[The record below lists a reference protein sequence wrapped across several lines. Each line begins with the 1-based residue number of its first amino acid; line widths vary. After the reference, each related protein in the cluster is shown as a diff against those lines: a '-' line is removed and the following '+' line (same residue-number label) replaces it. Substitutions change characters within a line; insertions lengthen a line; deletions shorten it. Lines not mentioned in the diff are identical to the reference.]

1 MKSFITRAAH
11 ALCCFL
17 KPVFIVAVC
26 VTLAFFIK
34 TGAEDFKDK
43 RYGQVNLFARIQ
55 SPTGKWVLEIHK
67 DDPSFDSHRGVF
79 RIFRVTD
86 GQLELD
92 FRVSRATL
100 QAETQPFW
108 IGDDLYFFRGGL
120 EVIRFPA
127 SLLEKA
133 WAYLP

>member
-1 MKSFITRAAH
+1 MKSIINRVAQAIFRLLKPAVII
-11 ALCCFL
+11 ALCL
-17 KPVFIVAVC
+17 
-26 VTLAFFIK
+26 TLTYYVNAGVVSFNK
-34 TGAEDFKDK
+34 K
-43 RYGQVNLFARIQ
+43 RYAPIVLVERIESPNGQWL
-55 SPTGKWVLEIHK
+55 LEVHK
-67 DDPSFDSHRGVF
+67 DDPAGLGRRGVF
-79 RIFRVTD
+79 RVFRVAD

-127 SLLEKA
+127 SLWEKA